1 MVLAN
6 IIFLVQK
13 SLAFSPLIAPTLR
26 RVSGEFAGDEAD
38 VGEAAARADPGE
50 PHVHR
55 LGVPR
60 QHQQAHVQAAAQ
72 RRAAHAQIRTV
83 RPNMAHGSS

>member
-1 MVLAN
+1 MTSRDVLYVA
-6 IIFLVQK
+6 
-13 SLAFSPLIAPTLR
+13 
-26 RVSGEFAGDEAD
+26 GEFAGDEAD